1 MVDLTLTDADKARIT
16 AAVTAA
22 ERQSAGEIVT
32 IIAPR
37 ASHYEDIAQDWAI
50 FIAFLALVAYASYA
64 PFYQWLM
71 RQVIG
76 DWSTS
81 PTVREVLL
89 VVCLAVVVKYLGTLL
104 ILQWRPLRL
113 GLTPSWIKHHRVRA
127 QAMTVFKVTT
137 QQRTAA
143 GTGILIYLSEEERMA
158 EIIAEEGIHAKVGDE
173 VWQAAMA
180 ALVAEV
186 KHGRVADGMIAA
198 VERVGAVLAAHF
210 PRDPDDVNELPDRV
224 IEL

>member
-1 MVDLTLTDADKARIT
+1 MVDLTLSYADKARIT

-22 ERQSAGEIVT
+22 ELKSAGEIVT
-32 IIAPR
+32 IVAPR
-37 ASHYEDIAQDWAI
+37 AGHYEDIAQDWAI
-50 FIAFLALVAYASYA
+50 FIAFLALAAYASFA
-64 PFYQWLM
+64 PFYQWLISQM
-71 RQVIG
+71 IG
-76 DWSTS
+76 DWNAS
-81 PTVREVLL
+81 PTPHEVLL
-89 VVCLAVVVKYLGTLL
+89 VVFVAVVVKYLGTLL
-104 ILQWRPLRL
+104 ILQWKPLRL
-113 GLTPSWIKHHRVRA
+113 WLTPSWIKRHRVRA

-158 EIIAEEGIHAKVGDE
+158 EIIAEEGIHAKVGDQ

-180 ALVAEV
+180 ALVADV
-186 KHGRVADGMIAA
+186 KQGRVADGMIAA
-198 VERVGAVLAAHF
+198 IEQVGMVLAAHF